1 MQAVA
6 SRKRRITSNQWID
19 GTTRNWNGTT
29 RKRERGKARVGHEL
43 KVGRTFPCFGIF
55 FVVSGR
61 WWVMP
66 GASRLE
72 PKHNGS
78 FYVSAKYDSSRAPK
92 QSEQEKNKQV
102 SGNLDEKYLQ
112 LAEKSHKDLIDM
124 AD

>member
-1 MQAVA
+1 
-6 SRKRRITSNQWID
+6 
-19 GTTRNWNGTT
+19 
-29 RKRERGKARVGHEL
+29 
-43 KVGRTFPCFGIF
+43 
-55 FVVSGR
+55 
-61 WWVMP
+61 MP

-72 PKHNGS
+72 PMHNGS
-78 FYVSAKYDSSRAPK
+78 FYVSAKHDSSRAPK